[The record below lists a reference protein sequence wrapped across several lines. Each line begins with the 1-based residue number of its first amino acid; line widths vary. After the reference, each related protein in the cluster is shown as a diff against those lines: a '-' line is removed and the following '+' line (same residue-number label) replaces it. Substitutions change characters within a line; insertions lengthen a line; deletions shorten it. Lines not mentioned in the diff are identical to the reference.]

1 MAIFARDL
9 KLPQIIKGL
18 TAKMKAAAKD
28 LEFEEATR
36 LRNTLK
42 ELKKKIWKLKAAL
55 WAAYFLPSVFPALQI
70 YIYS

>member
-42 ELKKKIWKLKAAL
+42 ELKKKI
-55 WAAYFLPSVFPALQI
+55 
-70 YIYS
+70 